1 MGSIGIIVIYVVAL
15 GLMMYFLAIKPQ
27 KKQQKAQQQLM
38 DSIEIGD
45 YVLTTSG
52 FYGVIMDITDD
63 DVIVEFG
70 NNKNLPYLYAEESH
84 CTGRKGKEFGRI
96 SNESTDTGAESI
108 NSRSGVFCYLFI
120 GHYILKNT

>member
-1 MGSIGIIVIYVVAL
+1 MDRKNKFRYYRVYVSGTRMSLHMNVYFRRQFKKGSIGIIVIYVVAL

-70 NNKNLPYLYAEESH
+70 NNKN
-84 CTGRKGKEFGRI
+84 CRI
-96 SNESTDTGAESI
+96 SMQKKAIAQVEKAKSSEE
-108 NSRSGVFCYLFI
+108 
-120 GHYILKNT
+120 

>member
-27 KKQQKAQQQLM
+27 KKQQQLM

-70 NNKNLPYLYAEESH
+70 NNKN
-84 CTGRKGKEFGRI
+84 CRI
-96 SNESTDTGAESI
+96 SMQKKAIAQVEKAKSSEE
-108 NSRSGVFCYLFI
+108 
-120 GHYILKNT
+120 